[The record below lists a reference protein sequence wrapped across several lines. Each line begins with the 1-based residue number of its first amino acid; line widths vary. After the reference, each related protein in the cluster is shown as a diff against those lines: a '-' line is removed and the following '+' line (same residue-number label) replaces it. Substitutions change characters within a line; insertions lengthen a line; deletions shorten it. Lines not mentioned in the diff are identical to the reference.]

1 MPKLDEYRR
10 KRRFERT
17 PEPAPAKPAPAK
29 PTLSGDGTFVVQKHA
44 ATRLHYD
51 FRLAIDGVLKS
62 WAVPKG
68 PSLNPADKRLAVQT
82 EDHPMDYANFEGIIP
97 KGNYGAGSV
106 MVWDRGTFIVEGN
119 VSADRQCARGE
130 IKFNLQGEKLRGSF
144 VLVKLQRSE
153 KGNEWL
159 MIKHQDDAVDP
170 RWNID
175 EHDGSVLTGRT
186 LDEIVEER
194 PARQQPNPIQPAD
207 LQGARQSAMPANLTP
222 MLATPIDRPFSNPQ
236 WLFEIKW
243 DGVRT
248 LAWID
253 QHKIKLRSRAQNDVT
268 TQYPELAALPEALN
282 ARQALLDGEIV
293 VLDERG
299 RSDFGWL
306 QQRMNV
312 RTPSPQALAQFPVTY
327 YVFDLLYCDGY
338 DLRHAPLLE
347 RKKLLRHLLRP
358 HNLIRFSDHEAGR
371 GEELYA
377 LAQQNGLEG
386 VIGKRAASRYV
397 SVRSKDWV
405 KIKTTQTLNAV
416 IGGWTAPRGSR
427 ARLGSLLLGLYEG
440 DTLRFIG
447 HAGSGFNEKTL
458 ETVANDLK
466 KRQAAVCPFDKKPQT
481 NEKAFWTK
489 PALVARV
496 RFQGWT
502 HDQHLRAPVFMGL
515 EPDIRARDCRWE
527 DHFAQPPPAAAP
539 ESNPR

>member
-10 KRRFERT
+10 KRHFERT
-17 PEPAPAKPAPAK
+17 PEPAPAKPAPAQ
-29 PTLSGDGTFVVQKHA
+29 PVPSADSAFVVQKHA

-82 EDHPMDYANFEGIIP
+82 EDHPLNYAGFEGIIP

-106 MVWDRGTFIVEGN
+106 MVWDRGTFIVEGHDG
-119 VSADRQCARGE
+119 AARQCARGE
-130 IKFNLQGEKLRGSF
+130 IKFSLQGEKLRGSF

-170 RWNID
+170 AWNVD
-175 EHDGSVLTGRT
+175 DHDGSVLTGRT
-186 LDEIVEER
+186 LDEIAAQLPAKR
-194 PARQQPNPIQPAD
+194 PPSPLQPAD
-207 LQGARQSAMPANLTP
+207 LQGARQAAMPGSVVP
-222 MLATPIDRPFSNPQ
+222 MLATPIDRPFSNPD

-243 DGVRT
+243 DGVRA
-248 LAWID
+248 LAWMD
-253 QHKIKLRSRAQNDVT
+253 KQKIKLRSRAQNDVT

-282 ARQALLDGEIV
+282 VRQALLDGEIV

-299 RSDFGWL
+299 HSDFGRL

-327 YVFDLLYCDGY
+327 YVFDLLHCNGY

-358 HNLIRFSDHEAGR
+358 HNLVRFSDHEPGR
-371 GEELYA
+371 GEELFA
-377 LAQQNGLEG
+377 LAQHNGLEG

-397 SVRSKDWV
+397 SSRSKDWV
-405 KIKTTQTLNAV
+405 KIKATQTVNAV

-427 ARLGSLLLGLYEG
+427 SKFGSLLLGLYEG
-440 DTLRFIG
+440 RALRFIG
-447 HAGSGFNEKTL
+447 HAGSGFNDKTL
-458 ETVANDLK
+458 DTVAKHLQK
-466 KRQAAVCPFDKKPQT
+466 HETATCPFDRKPPT
-481 NEKAFWTK
+481 NEKASWTK

-502 HDQHLRAPVFMGL
+502 HDQRLRAPVFVGL
-515 EPDIRARDCRWE
+515 EPDIRARDCRWQE
-527 DHFAQPPPAAAP
+527 HLAAP
-539 ESNPR
+539 AP